1 QALFDWGNGPAG
13 AKADSNPIQVPCAV
27 LVNEQTAGAAEAL
40 AAVLRQSASSL
51 ILGSR
56 TAGRATVAEEFA
68 LKDGTRLRIATA
80 PIRLADGSP
89 FPLHG
94 LEPDLPMEVS
104 LEEQRAYF
112 ADAFAT
118 LRRPGPTAS
127 SGSAPQIA
135 STASGR
141 PGRRPRVNEAE
152 L

>member
-1 QALFDWGNGPAG
+1 
-13 AKADSNPIQVPCAV
+13 
-27 LVNEQTAGAAEAL
+27 
-40 AAVLRQSASSL
+40 
-51 ILGSR
+51 
-56 TAGRATVAEEFA
+56 AGRATVAEEFA

-80 PIRLADGSP
+80 PIRLADGSS

-152 L
+152 LVRERREGQTNDAPITSGRDREIEKPLVRDPVLARALDFLKGLALVR